1 MIQNL
6 LFDLGG
12 VIMDIKKDNCVQA
25 LRELGFRNPDE
36 YLGDYSQKG
45 PFGQLEQG
53 LITPDEFR
61 GFVRS
66 QIDGPVTDMQIADA
80 FNEFLIGIPV
90 ERLRLLQ
97 QLRHT
102 YGIYLL
108 SNTNAIMW
116 NARIAEEFRKDGLD
130 IDAYFDGI
138 VTSFE
143 AKLLKPDVK
152 IFDYAAAHCD
162 IKPEETLFLDDSLA
176 NLGAAERAGF
186 RTAHV
191 PEGVEYSKVLA
202 DLNLL

>member
-12 VIMDIKKDNCVQA
+12 VIMDIKKDNCVKA
-25 LRELGFRNPDE
+25 LRELGFRNAGE

-53 LITPDEFR
+53 LITADEFR
-61 GFVRS
+61 EFIRS
-66 QIDGPVTDMQIADA
+66 QIDTPLTDGQIDEA
-80 FNEFLIGIPV
+80 FVKFLIGIPT
-90 ERLRLLQ
+90 ERLRQLQ
-97 QLRHT
+97 MLRQR

-108 SNTNAIMW
+108 SNTNPIMW
-116 NARIAEEFRKDGLD
+116 YSKIAEEFRKDGLS
-130 IDAYFDGI
+130 IEGYFDGI

-152 IFDYAAAHCD
+152 IFEYAAEHCD
-162 IKPEETLFLDDSLA
+162 IKPNETLFLDDSLT
-176 NLGAAERAGF
+176 NLTGAEAAGF

-191 PEGVEYSKVLA
+191 PEGEEFYKVLS
-202 DLNLL
+202 DLNLV

>member
-45 PFGQLEQG
+45 PFGQFEQG

-66 QIDGPVTDMQIADA
+66 QIDGPVTDMQIDDA